1 MIQKDNLE
9 LGKEPSSIRAI
20 SDTDNVKKLNRNPIL
35 IISFVLVVLVLALLY
50 VAGTRSAPT
59 VKMDGGTETSTGNG
73 EAANGN
79 FVNQLSERPQSKMIG
94 EGSVPPMGL
103 NDVPPAPMSNDPLSD
118 PFAAKNGNVPQQNG
132 QNGNTPPLANGNG
145 NVTPPPNPFEE
156 FRKEQA
162 MKRLKA
168 GYTALETPSKTGIS
182 TDTMDKSNPTNS
194 MTPKQREEADRKA
207 TMDGYMQK
215 VLAMG
220 SGAGAGMGSG
230 MGSGAGAGGVYD
242 NTKSNNTFLA
252 ESPSYDYLSSKKT
265 AQLDPFEVKTGTVIP
280 AVLITGV
287 NSELPGK
294 MKAQIS
300 ENIYDTAT
308 GKYLLIPQG
317 SVLVG
322 DYSSGVV
329 YGQKRVLTA
338 WNRIIFPDG
347 KTLNIGNMGGTDR
360 EGFSGF
366 QDEVDNHYMRI
377 FGSAFMMGAITGG
390 IAYSAP
396 TNNTGTTVQT
406 PSDQMIAS
414 MIAQLGQVGIQMI
427 QKNMNVAPTLTIRAG
442 YKFNV
447 FVTKDM
453 RLEPLKM
460 KLR

>member
-1 MIQKDNLE
+1 MLQKNKHLD
-9 LGKEPSSIRAI
+9 GDEPSSIKPI
-20 SDTDNVKKLNRNPIL
+20 SDTDDVKKLNKNPIL
-35 IISFVLVVLVLALLY
+35 IISGVVIIVVLALLY

-59 VKMDGGTETSTGNG
+59 KLEANGEVVANG
-73 EAANGN
+73 EASSASTLDDLEYRGRQEANN
-79 FVNQLSERPQSKMIG
+79 SSYTPMAQQN
-94 EGSVPPMGL
+94 GSVPP
-103 NDVPPAPMSNDPLSD
+103 APLSSDPLAD
-118 PFAAKNGNVPQQNG
+118 PFAPQPSQNGSVASSPMAQQNG
-132 QNGNTPPLANGNG
+132 GTK
-145 NVTPPPNPFEE
+145 PPPNPFEE
-156 FRKEQA
+156 FRREQA
-162 MKRLKA
+162 MKNLKA
-168 GYTALETPSKTGIS
+168 GYSAMETPSKTGLV
-182 TDTMDKSNPTNS
+182 TLNPNTQNQG
-194 MTPKQREEADRKA
+194 MAQQLTPQQQQMKI
-207 TMDGYMQK
+207 MDGYVDK
-215 VLAMG
+215 IMG
-220 SGAGAGMGSG
+220 IASPSATASATGVTDNSSANKQFMGE
-230 MGSGAGAGGVYD
+230 
-242 NTKSNNTFLA
+242 T
-252 ESPSYDYLSSKKT
+252 PSYDYVAGKKT
-265 AQLDPFEVKTGTVIP
+265 AQLNPFEVKTGTVIP

-300 ENIYDTAT
+300 ENVYDTAT

-317 SVLVG
+317 STLVG

-347 KTLNIGNMGGTDR
+347 KTLNIGNMNGTDR

-366 QDEVDNHYMRI
+366 QDEVDNHYFRI

-396 TNNTGTTVQT
+396 QSNPNSTVQT
-406 PSDQMIAS
+406 PSDQMITS

>member
-1 MIQKDNLE
+1 MNQESNMHV
-9 LGKEPSSIRAI
+9 GKEPSVIKSV
-20 SDTDNVKKLNRNPIL
+20 SDTDDVKKLNKNPIL
-35 IISFVLVVLVLALLY
+35 IISAVVIVLVLALLY
-50 VAGTRSAPT
+50 VAGTRSAPAKIEGGQET
-59 VKMDGGTETSTGNG
+59 VVGNG
-73 EAANGN
+73 ESSNANYI
-79 FVNQLSERPQSKMIG
+79 NQLAERNSNV
-94 EGSVPPMGL
+94 GSPEDYNNSNNGL
-103 NDVPPAPMSNDPLSD
+103 PAPMNMNNDPLSD
-118 PFAAKNGNVPQQNG
+118 PFAQQNSQNGTVPPLAQNG
-132 QNGNTPPLANGNG
+132 QNNQNGQNQ
-145 NVTPPPNPFEE
+145 PPNPFEE
-156 FRKEQA
+156 FRKQQA

-168 GYTALETPSKTGIS
+168 GFDAMETPSKMGLTTLSPSQQNGTTPQNAQTQQANAMSGYI
-182 TDTMDKSNPTNS
+182 DKI
-194 MTPKQREEADRKA
+194 
-207 TMDGYMQK
+207 
-215 VLAMG
+215 MG
-220 SGAGAGMGSG
+220 MGGMANGAGSVAGLASTG
-230 MGSGAGAGGVYD
+230 GAGGDLAGGVYD
-242 NTKSNNTFLA
+242 NTKNNKSFLGEA
-252 ESPSYDYLSSKKT
+252 PSYDYLASKKT
-265 AQLDPFEVKTGTVIP
+265 AQLNPFEVKTGTVIP
-280 AVLITGV
+280 AILITGV

-300 ENIYDTAT
+300 ENVYDTAT

-317 SVLVG
+317 STLVG

-396 TNNTGTTVQT
+396 TNNTGNTVQT

-414 MIAQLGQVGIQMI
+414 MITQLGQVGIQMI

>member
-1 MIQKDNLE
+1 MLQKNKHLD
-9 LGKEPSSIRAI
+9 GDEPSSIKPI
-20 SDTDNVKKLNRNPIL
+20 SDTDDVKKLNKNPIL
-35 IISFVLVVLVLALLY
+35 IISGVVIVVVLALLY

-59 VKMDGGTETSTGNG
+59 KLEANG
-73 EAANGN
+73 EVVETNGVASSASTLDELEARGQQDTN
-79 FVNQLSERPQSKMIG
+79 NSSYPPIMMSEN
-94 EGSVPPMGL
+94 GSVPPAPL
-103 NDVPPAPMSNDPLSD
+103 NSDPLADPFAPQPSQNGSVPPAPM
-118 PFAAKNGNVPQQNG
+118 AQQNG
-132 QNGNTPPLANGNG
+132 GTK
-145 NVTPPPNPFEE
+145 PPPNPFEE
-156 FRKEQA
+156 FRREQA
-162 MKRLKA
+162 MKSLKA
-168 GYTALETPSKTGIS
+168 GYSAMETPSKTGLV
-182 TDTMDKSNPTNS
+182 TMNPNTQNQG
-194 MTPKQREEADRKA
+194 MAQQLTPQQQQMKI
-207 TMDGYMQK
+207 MDGYVDK
-215 VLAMG
+215 IMG
-220 SGAGAGMGSG
+220 IASPNATASTA
-230 MGSGAGAGGVYD
+230 SVTD
-242 NTKSNNTFLA
+242 NSSANKQFLG
-252 ESPSYDYLSSKKT
+252 EIPSYDYVAGKKT
-265 AQLDPFEVKTGTVIP
+265 AQLNPFEVKTGTVIP

-300 ENIYDTAT
+300 ENVYDTAT

-317 SVLVG
+317 STLVG

-347 KTLNIGNMGGTDR
+347 KTLNIGNMNGADR

-396 TNNTGTTVQT
+396 QSNPNSTVQT

-414 MIAQLGQVGIQMI
+414 MIAQLGQVGIKMI
-427 QKNMNVAPTLTIRAG
+427 QKNMNVAPTITVRAG